1 MVNRGLEKGFS
12 LIQIMISIGLASG
25 LALIVAQV
33 GGNASKMTNKLEVD
47 ADILSTY
54 VGIQQVLSRPENC
67 TETFLMAIA
76 ANHPNAVNKLRKE
89 YKGSFQ
95 DVYLNTTAAPL
106 QTYGSKQLK
115 IVSYS
120 LSDASPEVNVATQG
134 TTQLFINFDRGTNKV
149 SSQFIPK
156 KIDLRVEVDA
166 DGKIVSCVALS
177 NALNDIWKFSPINN
191 ADIYYSAGMVGINTA
206 APISALD
213 VRGTAYFRHN
223 YDGSFPNY
231 GSGMGTGGLA
241 IGWNG
246 GSLTEGETDFVNF
259 PGNGNGGFH
268 FLLANNNGNILRTP
282 LVIAGNGNVGIGTTN
297 PMQEIHV
304 HTETSNADMRLTT
317 AVGNYWDLAHVSSD
331 HSFRLNHM
339 GNDRFMIDFAGR
351 VGIGAYT
358 SLGSF
363 PLARL
368 NIVADPG
375 AVGLKIDGNGGA
387 EGGELVLMDP
397 NNFMG
402 WHFDNFEGPG
412 MLSSTMSRF
421 RFHRGGTGKFE
432 FYDDG
437 NAAFAGT
444 LTQNSDMRLKKEIKP
459 ISNALV
465 KLMAIEG
472 VTFKWKDKTRG
483 RKVQMGVIA
492 QDIEK
497 VFPEAVFSADDGH
510 HEMKSVSYQ
519 NLIAPLIQ
527 GIKELAHEAALKDLK
542 IRGLEE
548 RIERLESAY
557 PKR

>member
-1 MVNRGLEKGFS
+1 MENCTHERGFS
-12 LIQIMISIGLASG
+12 LVQIMISIGLASG
-25 LALIVAQV
+25 LALIVAQI

-54 VGIQQVLSRPENC
+54 IGIQQVLARPENC
-67 TETFLMAIA
+67 TETFVMATA

-89 YKGSFQ
+89 YKGAYQ

-120 LSDASPEVNVATQG
+120 LSDASPEVDVVTQG

-177 NALNDIWKFSPINN
+177 HALNDIWKFSPVNN

-206 APISALD
+206 TPSSTLD
-213 VRGTAYFRHN
+213 VQGTAYFRNN
-223 YDGSFPNY
+223 YQGIFPNY
-231 GSGMGTGGLA
+231 GSEMGTGGLA

-246 GSLTEGETDFVNF
+246 GPSTVGETDFVNF
-259 PGNGNGGFH
+259 PGIGNGGFH
-268 FLLANNNGNILRTP
+268 FVLANNNGSVLRTP
-282 LVIAGNGNVGIGTTN
+282 FAIAGNGNVGIGTTN
-297 PMQEIHV
+297 PIQELHIHR
-304 HTETSNADMRLTT
+304 EASNADLRLTT
-317 AVGNYWDLAHVSSD
+317 VVGNYWDLTHVSSD

-339 GNDRFMIDFAGR
+339 GNDRLMIDFAGR
-351 VGIGAYT
+351 IGMGTYT
-358 SLGSF
+358 SLGSD

-368 NIVADPG
+368 SIAADPG
-375 AVGLKIDGNGGA
+375 AVGLKIAGNGGA
-387 EGGELVLMDP
+387 EGGELILMDP

-421 RFHRGGTGKFE
+421 RFHRGGAGKFE

-444 LTQNSDMRLKKEIKP
+444 LTQNSDLRLKKEIKP
-459 ISNALV
+459 INNALV
-465 KLMAIEG
+465 KLMALEG
-472 VTFKWKDKTRG
+472 VTFKWKDKARG
-483 RKVQMGVIA
+483 RKLQMGVIA
-492 QDIEK
+492 QDVEE
-497 VFPEAVFSADDGH
+497 VFPEAVFSAGD
-510 HEMKSVSYQ
+510 HEIKSVSYQ

-527 GIKELAHEAALKDLK
+527 GIKELVQESALKDQK
-542 IRGLEE
+542 IQALEE
-548 RIERLESAY
+548 RIEKLESAY
-557 PKR
+557 SRR